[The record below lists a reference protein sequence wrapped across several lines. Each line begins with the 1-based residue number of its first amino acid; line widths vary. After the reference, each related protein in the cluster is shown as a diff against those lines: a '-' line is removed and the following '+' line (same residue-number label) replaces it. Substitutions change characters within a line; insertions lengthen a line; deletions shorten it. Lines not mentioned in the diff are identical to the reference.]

1 MIDLTTAV
9 TAILLVF
16 YLYLLAR
23 WQHVKRPWMYL
34 VGAVGIALAV
44 FARFFGAGTAM
55 RILNTLGALIAFK
68 AAVGAC
74 YGGKLRAFRRSVGLG
89 FSVLFV
95 ATTFGL
101 DPLDPL
107 LSGLDDIG
115 DLHFL
120 AFPELPGDRCKL
132 PAPRHQK
139 RHLILALQGFD
150 DDGKIFALAN
160 LPFREAHEAA
170 TDRRT
175 FAAVLAQ

>member
-74 YGGKLRAFRRSVGLG
+74 YGGKLPVWD
-89 FSVLFV
+89 
-95 ATTFGL
+95 T
-101 DPLDPL
+101 
-107 LSGLDDIG
+107 I
-115 DLHFL
+115 L
-120 AFPELPGDRCKL
+120 APKKTEE
-132 PAPRHQK
+132 PAPQ
-139 RHLILALQGFD
+139 QG
-150 DDGKIFALAN
+150 GTTPPA
-160 LPFREAHEAA
+160 
-170 TDRRT
+170 
-175 FAAVLAQ
+175 